1 MQNLVY
7 LIIMALA
14 GGAGWY
20 AGSWSGK
27 DAKQA
32 LEAAQKAGEEIK
44 VSRDKI
50 QGELDSKILALTT
63 SHDTQVQQ
71 IRSKFD
77 SESVEWK
84 TLLAS
89 RDTRIVALNSSA
101 KTFRQQAD
109 DLTRQLGSA
118 KSLEESNA
126 LKARIAALEG
136 QAKRAEVEIKGVE
149 CSAQAVPNDM
159 LAKLR
164 GESP

>member
-7 LIIMALA
+7 LIIIALA

-27 DAKQA
+27 DAKLA
-32 LEAAQKAGEEIK
+32 LEAAQKAGEQIK

-50 QGELDSKILALTT
+50 QGELDTKIKALTT

-77 SESVEWK
+77 SESAEWK
-84 TLLAS
+84 TLLAG
-89 RDTRIVALNSSA
+89 RDARIVTLNSSA

-118 KSLEESNA
+118 KSPEESNA

-136 QAKRAEVEIKGVE
+136 QAKTVEVEIKGVE
-149 CSAQAVPNDM
+149 CSAQPVPRDM

-164 GESP
+164 GESS

>member
-1 MQNLVY
+1 MQNLIY
-7 LIIMALA
+7 LIIIALA

-50 QGELDSKILALTT
+50 QGELDSKIKTLTT
-63 SHDTQVQQ
+63 THDTQLQQ

-77 SESVEWK
+77 TESAEWK

-89 RDTRIVALNSSA
+89 RDARIVTLNSSA
-101 KTFRQQAD
+101 KSFRQQAD
-109 DLTRQLGSA
+109 DLARQMGSA
-118 KSLEESNA
+118 KSPEESNA

-136 QAKRAEVEIKGVE
+136 QAKSAEVEIKGVE
-149 CSAQAVPNDM
+149 CSAQPVPNDM

-164 GESP
+164 GEAP

>member
-7 LIIMALA
+7 LIIIALA

-50 QGELDSKILALTT
+50 QGELDNKILALTT
-63 SHDTQVQQ
+63 THDTQVQQ

-77 SESVEWK
+77 SESAEWK

-89 RDTRIVALNSSA
+89 RDARIVALNSSA
-101 KTFRQQAD
+101 KSFRQQAD
-109 DLTRQLGSA
+109 ELTRQLGSA
-118 KSLEESNA
+118 KSPEESYA

-136 QAKRAEVEIKGVE
+136 QAKLAEVEIKGVE
-149 CSAQAVPNDM
+149 CSAQSVPNDM

-164 GESP
+164 GEAP